1 MIWLQIMVTAATLVA
16 ISAGFP
22 QLLKLIRLKSS
33 VEFNLGTWVMWVV
46 AQVIFVS
53 YAASIGDKL
62 LIVVNSCWM
71 IFYGLMVALII
82 RYRPK
87 HQLALVDRPAVI
99 NQPQNQ
105 HDR

>member
-33 VEFNLGTWVMWVV
+33 VEFNLGTWVMWVL

-71 IFYGLMVALII
+71 IFYGLMVVMII

-87 HQLALVDRPAVI
+87 RQPLLVESLPMVD
-99 NQPQNQ
+99 QPQNQ
-105 HDR
+105 HYK

>member
-1 MIWLQIMVTAATLVA
+1 MIWLQVMVTAATLIA

-33 VEFNLGTWVMWVV
+33 AEFNLGTWVMW
-46 AQVIFVS
+46 ALTQVILVS
-53 YAASIGDKL
+53 YAASIYDKL
-62 LIVVNSCWM
+62 LIAVNGCWL
-71 IFYGLMVALII
+71 IFYGVMVVLII

-87 HQLALVDRPAVI
+87 HQPALVEPLPMV

-105 HDR
+105 HYE

>member
-16 ISAGFP
+16 ISSGFP

-71 IFYGLMVALII
+71 IFYGLMVVMII

-87 HQLALVDRPAVI
+87 HQLALVDHSAVI
-99 NQPQNQ
+99 NQ